1 MNDKMKNSL
10 ILGGLTSSAGIF
22 LTKVIGIIYVIPF
35 SALATEPNLSYYARA
50 YNIYEIVLNV
60 SIAGMPYAIATLIAK
75 YQLKQQYKTVLLVR
89 KLSRSILALMGFVMM
104 LALMVF
110 ALPIAQLSVGGAID
124 SIEVVRTQNVMMIIS
139 LAVFTVP
146 LLSSYR
152 GFYQGLKEMSVYA
165 SSQVVEQL
173 ARVCFLLGLG
183 FFLVVLLGYDPI
195 WAVYAAIL
203 STSVAA
209 LFAIGLFIYKDRKVL
224 NEIKDKA
231 NTSDEIVPST
241 KSLLLEIYSF
251 SIPFLLNVLLNS
263 VANFVN
269 LLFFNQALIMHGD
282 SIQQADLYYSMIM
295 FTTFKLTSIPQV
307 VAPGFI
313 AAIIPYVTTS
323 FEKKDFDAMRKHI
336 IESIL
341 VVFYLSLPL
350 SYFLFGIAAH
360 IYYVM
365 YGDAHLALG
374 TEVLKINSLTGLTFN
389 LAAVS
394 NALMMALRLR
404 KHNLT
409 IISVTVVL
417 ATVTFI
423 PFLAW
428 IGYSGSIYSKV
439 LTQLIMFVLNL
450 YLLRKH
456 FDVKFSLILKP
467 VFVMVLGLV
476 GMQLS
481 FYLLEFMGL
490 KVIDQGRIIATFE
503 LAVYGIV
510 GILVYFAITSL
521 SNLPKEILHLDI
533 KRIIKKVT
541 HAS

>member
-22 LTKVIGIIYVIPF
+22 LTKVIGIIYVVPF
-35 SALATEPNLSYYARA
+35 TALATEPNLAYYARA

-60 SIAGMPYAIATLIAK
+60 SIAGIPYAIATLVAK
-75 YQLKQQYKTVLLVR
+75 YHLKEQYKTVLLVR
-89 KLSRSILALMGFVMM
+89 KLSKAILALMGFVMM
-104 LALMVF
+104 LLLMAF
-110 ALPIAQLSVGGAID
+110 ALPIAHLSVGGAID
-124 SIEVVRTQNVMMIIS
+124 SLEVVRTRNVMIIIS

-152 GFYQGLKEMSVYA
+152 GFYQGLKEMSIYA
-165 SSQVVEQL
+165 SSQVLEQL
-173 ARVCFLLGLG
+173 ARVAFLLGLG
-183 FFLVVLLGYDPI
+183 FFLVVILGYDPI

-209 LFAIGLFIYKDRKVL
+209 LVSIVLFIIKDRKVL

-231 NTSDEIVPST
+231 NQSDENVPNT
-241 KSLLLEIYSF
+241 KALLLELYSF

-269 LLFFNQALIMHGD
+269 LLFFNQSLLMHGNT
-282 SIQQADLYYSMIM
+282 IQEADLYYSMIM

-313 AAIIPYVTTS
+313 TAIIPYVTTS
-323 FEKKDFDAMRKHI
+323 FEKGDFEGMKKHI
-336 IESIL
+336 IESLL

-350 SYFLFGIAAH
+350 SYFLFGIAAP

-374 TEVLKINSLTGLTFN
+374 AEVLRINALTGITFN
-389 LAAVS
+389 LASVS

-404 KHNLT
+404 KQNLS
-409 IISVTVVL
+409 IIAFSVLL
-417 ATVTFI
+417 ATLTFI

-428 IGYSGSIYSKV
+428 VGYSGSIYSKV
-439 LTQLIMFVLNL
+439 LTQLLMFVLNL
-450 YLLRKH
+450 ALLRKQYK
-456 FDVKFSLILKP
+456 VGYLSILKP
-467 VFVMVLGLV
+467 VSIMILGV
-476 GMQLS
+476 IGMQLS
-481 FYLLEFMGL
+481 FSLLELIGL
-490 KVIDQGRIIATFE
+490 NVVDQGRIIATLE
-503 LAVYGIV
+503 LAVYGLL
-510 GILVYFAITSL
+510 GIAVYLFITSFA
-521 SNLPKEILHLDI
+521 SLPQTILHLDFN
-533 KRIIKKVT
+533 RIKKRFIK
-541 HAS
+541 